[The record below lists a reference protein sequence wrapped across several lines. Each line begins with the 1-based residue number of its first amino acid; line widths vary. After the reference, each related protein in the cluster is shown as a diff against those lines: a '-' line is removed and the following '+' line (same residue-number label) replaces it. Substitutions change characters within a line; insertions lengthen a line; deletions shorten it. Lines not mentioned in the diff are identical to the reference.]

1 MMDARS
7 MMAASERLIIV
18 TGGPGSGKTTLLA
31 ALAARG
37 IAISPEAGRA
47 IIRDQVAIDGAGLP
61 WANRELFAELML
73 AFDMQAYQAAQ
84 NRDGSVVFDR
94 GIPDTAG
101 YLRLCGLPVPAH
113 LTRAIERFRYATE
126 VFIAPPWRDIFEN
139 DAERRQ
145 DFDEARRTHD
155 AMLAVYR
162 EHGYVLTALPLG
174 SVKARADMVAA
185 RIGAMRHSVGD

>member
-1 MMDARS
+1 MTD
-7 MMAASERLIIV
+7 ASERLIIV

-73 AFDMQAYQAAQ
+73 GFDMQAYQAAVDRGA
-84 NRDGSVVFDR
+84 NVVFDR
-94 GIPDTAG
+94 GIPDIAG
-101 YLRLCGLPVPAH
+101 YLRLCGVPVPAH
-113 LTRAIERFRYATE
+113 FIRAIERFRYATE

-162 EHGYVLTALPLG
+162 EHGYALTRLPFG
-174 SVKARADMVAA
+174 TVEARADMVAA
-185 RIGAMRHSVGD
+185 RIGAMRHSVGDGGLTH